1 MSVKVYRRHDIMTC
15 HIIQRV
21 FCGAHPTP
29 GLGTLVA
36 NRVTFQINGRDGR
49 IDLERLGQGLE
60 AATDQGWCLDF
71 RALPAKPSS
80 LKSREQI
87 DID

>member
-1 MSVKVYRRHDIMTC
+1 MTC
-15 HIIQRV
+15 GSIQRI

-29 GLGTLVA
+29 GLGPFVA
-36 NRVTFQINGRDGR
+36 NHVVVQIDCGDGR

-71 RALPAKPSS
+71 RALPAKPHH
-80 LKSREQI
+80 
-87 DID
+87 